1 MYFSSSWSYVDEA
14 WNSLMILD
22 THINDELDSLTVE
35 VERLIWIIILRNVL
49 NKLKISRRYNAAQ

>member
-1 MYFSSSWSYVDEA
+1 MV
-14 WNSLMILD
+14 LD

-49 NKLKISRRYNAAQ
+49 NKFKISRRYNAAQ